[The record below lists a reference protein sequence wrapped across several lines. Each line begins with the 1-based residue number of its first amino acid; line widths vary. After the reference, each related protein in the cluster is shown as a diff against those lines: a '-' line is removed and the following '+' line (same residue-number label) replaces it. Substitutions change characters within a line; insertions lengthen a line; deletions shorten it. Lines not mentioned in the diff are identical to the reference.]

1 MKQSKECSMSK
12 HSGMCKHVAD
22 AMKKSA
28 KPKTMYYGT
37 LIKGKSP
44 TSPNLQLVGNA
55 KIDKL
60 GLHLDG
66 EGDMARVKVGQIP
79 LLHIVHASSPAYP
92 VHS

>member
-1 MKQSKECSMSK
+1 MST